1 MNQNPAGQPP
11 RGTKKGTCI
20 SMEEMNEFE
29 TRPGHT
35 FWRDWGV
42 YGALALCLAII
53 GAAVALTSLP
63 KEEAQQQPLSTDN
76 AAIQALPEE
85 TLAPYA
91 QEEAEE
97 TGLPV
102 IRILP
107 TATPEPQATEV
118 APEPTAAPNKSADAE
133 KRAAAP
139 VSGQVVWGYAADK
152 LIYSKTLDQ
161 WTTHKAVDIACPEGT
176 AVKCVLG
183 GTVERVYTDDQL
195 GVTVIVKHSSDR
207 KTLYANLNETVPVRA
222 GDKVNARTDLGTVG
236 RTALSECAQESHL
249 HFAFFVK
256 GKAVDPTT
264 KVKIG

>member
-1 MNQNPAGQPP
+1 
-11 RGTKKGTCI
+11 
-20 SMEEMNEFE
+20 MEEMNEFE
-29 TRPGHT
+29 TKPRGT

-63 KEEAQQQPLSTDN
+63 EKEEAQEAPPENLTAAAPRQQE
-76 AAIQALPEE
+76 ALPELE
-85 TLAPYA
+85 LDFPRQTS
-91 QEEAEE
+91 
-97 TGLPV
+97 LPV

-107 TATPEPQATEV
+107 TATAEPV
-118 APEPTAAPNKSADAE
+118 ASQVAEATAAPAKSTSAKAQ
-133 KRAAAP
+133 AP
-139 VSGQVVWGYAADK
+139 VSGQVIWGYAADK

-161 WTTHKAVDIACPEGT
+161 WTTHKAVDIGCPEGT

-183 GTVERVYTDDQL
+183 GTVEKVYTDDQL

-222 GDKVNARTDLGTVG
+222 GDKVNAGTVLGTVG
-236 RTALSECAQESHL
+236 RTALSECALESHL

-256 GKAVDPTT
+256 GKAVDPAA
-264 KVKIG
+264 KVKLG

>member
-1 MNQNPAGQPP
+1 
-11 RGTKKGTCI
+11 
-20 SMEEMNEFE
+20 MEEMNEFE
-29 TRPGHT
+29 TKPRGT

-53 GAAVALTSLP
+53 GAAVAITSLP
-63 KEEAQQQPLSTDN
+63 KKEEVQEAPLENIVAQAPRQEDVDP
-76 AAIQALPEE
+76 LPEE
-85 TLAPYA
+85 LALPR
-91 QEEAEE
+91 E

-107 TATPEPQATEV
+107 TATAEPVPTQAAE
-118 APEPTAAPNKSADAE
+118 ATAAPAKSAGGE
-133 KRAAAP
+133 KKAQAP
-139 VSGQVVWGYAADK
+139 VSGKVIWGYAADK

-183 GTVERVYTDDQL
+183 GTVEKVYTDDQL
-195 GVTVIVKHSSDR
+195 GTTVIVKHSSDR

-222 GDKVNARTDLGTVG
+222 GDKVNAGTVLGTVG
-236 RTALSECAQESHL
+236 RTALSECALESHL

-256 GKAVDPTT
+256 GRAVDPTAR
-264 KVKIG
+264 VKLG

>member
-1 MNQNPAGQPP
+1 
-11 RGTKKGTCI
+11 
-20 SMEEMNEFE
+20 MEEMNEFE
-29 TRPGHT
+29 TKPRGT

-63 KEEAQQQPLSTDN
+63 EKEEAQEAPPENLTAAAPRQQE
-76 AAIQALPEE
+76 ALPELE
-85 TLAPYA
+85 LDFPRQTS
-91 QEEAEE
+91 
-97 TGLPV
+97 LPV

-107 TATPEPQATEV
+107 TATAEPVPSQV
-118 APEPTAAPNKSADAE
+118 AEATAAPAKSAGA
-133 KRAAAP
+133 KAQAP
-139 VSGQVVWGYAADK
+139 VSGQVIWGYAADK

-161 WTTHKAVDIACPEGT
+161 WTTHKAVDIGCPEGT

-183 GTVERVYTDDQL
+183 GTVEKVYTDDQL

-222 GDKVNARTDLGTVG
+222 GDKVNAGTVLGTVG
-236 RTALSECAQESHL
+236 RTALSECALESHL

-256 GKAVDPTT
+256 GKAVDPTA
-264 KVKIG
+264 KVKLG

>member
-1 MNQNPAGQPP
+1 
-11 RGTKKGTCI
+11 
-20 SMEEMNEFE
+20 MEEMNEFE
-29 TRPGHT
+29 TSRRST
-35 FWRDWGV
+35 FWRDWGI

-63 KEEAQQQPLSTDN
+63 KEEAQEQPLTTDN
-76 AAIQALPEE
+76 AMVDVPLQEPLPQQAV
-85 TLAPYA
+85 
-91 QEEAEE
+91 EEAVD
-97 TGLPV
+97 PSMAV
-102 IRILP
+102 IHILP
-107 TATPEPQATEV
+107 TASAEPTPSEA
-118 APEPTAAPNKSADAE
+118 ASEPTAAPTKSASSE
-133 KRAAAP
+133 KKASAP

-183 GTVERVYTDDQL
+183 GTVEKVYTDDQL

-222 GDKVNARTDLGTVG
+222 GDKVNAGTVLGTVG
-236 RTALSECAQESHL
+236 RTAISECAQESHL

-256 GKAVDPTT
+256 GQAVDPAT
-264 KVKIG
+264 KVKLG

>member
-1 MNQNPAGQPP
+1 
-11 RGTKKGTCI
+11 
-20 SMEEMNEFE
+20 MEEMNEFE
-29 TRPGHT
+29 TKPRGA

-53 GAAVALTSLP
+53 GAAVAITSIP
-63 KEEAQQQPLSTDN
+63 QKEEVKEQP
-76 AAIQALPEE
+76 QAVASEAPRQDPLPVSKP
-85 TLAPYA
+85 AP
-91 QEEAEE
+91 AEE

-107 TATPEPQATEV
+107 TASAE
-118 APEPTAAPNKSADAE
+118 APEQQAEATAAPATAAPAKGVSAE
-133 KRAAAP
+133 KKAQAP
-139 VSGQVVWGYAADK
+139 VSGKVIWGYAADK

-161 WTTHKAVDIACPEGT
+161 WTTHMAVDIACPQGT

-183 GTVERVYTDDQL
+183 GTVEKVYTDDQL

-207 KTLYANLNETVPVRA
+207 KTLYANLSETVPVKA
-222 GDKVNARTDLGTVG
+222 GDKVNAGTVLGTVG
-236 RTALSECAQESHL
+236 KTAISECALESHL

-256 GKAVDPTT
+256 GKAVDPAT

>member
-1 MNQNPAGQPP
+1 
-11 RGTKKGTCI
+11 
-20 SMEEMNEFE
+20 MEEMNEFE
-29 TRPGHT
+29 TKPGRT

-63 KEEAQQQPLSTDN
+63 QKEEAQERPGEILVS
-76 AAIQALPEE
+76 QAPRQDP
-85 TLAPYA
+85 APAQRPVIA
-91 QEEAEE
+91 QE
-97 TGLPV
+97 TGRPV

-107 TATPEPQATEV
+107 TATAEPAPTQQQAE
-118 APEPTAAPNKSADAE
+118 AAPAKSAGGERKAQ
-133 KRAAAP
+133 AP
-139 VSGQVVWGYAADK
+139 VSGQVIWGYAADK

-161 WTTHKAVDIACPEGT
+161 WTTHKAVDVACPQGT

-183 GTVERVYTDDQL
+183 GTVEKVYTDDQL

-222 GDKVNARTDLGTVG
+222 GDKVNAGIVLGTVG
-236 RTALSECAQESHL
+236 RTAISECALESHL

-256 GKAVDPTT
+256 GRAVDPTG
-264 KVKIG
+264 KVKLG